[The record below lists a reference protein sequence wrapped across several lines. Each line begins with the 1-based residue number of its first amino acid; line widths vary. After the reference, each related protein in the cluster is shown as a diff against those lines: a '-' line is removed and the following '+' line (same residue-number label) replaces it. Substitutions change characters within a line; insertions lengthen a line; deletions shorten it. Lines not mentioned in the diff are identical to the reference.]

1 MFRVVANLR
10 GLEETKGSGGG
21 AGSRR
26 MIDVREPWRSAEWG
40 PGLERRS
47 VSAVTTSQQEALPY
61 VQQGSLRG
69 FSRCEVGKTRC
80 REKPIRAHVISR
92 VQLSHVT
99 EGGHGKRI
107 ASRPSLRRTGE
118 SWSDYRKR
126 VLTFDTVGMDNLLV
140 FRGICGHHDTELF
153 ASLDKGFQPG
163 NRKHAFMQAYR
174 TALYQDYVYWRE
186 AERMNRLRVLRGQ
199 QRIENGGP
207 GATFSDLELRVI
219 IPAGVALV
227 HRAQMGLWMN
237 DGLYCKVA
245 YRQSCIDHDGPAV
258 AGAGVMRVGSNRF
271 PVMDSM
277 NLTVIALGPTQTIVS
292 AVMPQRSEALLE
304 EVFGGLLRGNSSD
317 QKQRLSGLM
326 LRSFP
331 DFAMAPQQWNKQGDS
346 WKETVW
352 RSRIAHL
359 TGDYEEH
366 PDAGISLFG

>member
-1 MFRVVANLR
+1 M
-10 GLEETKGSGGG
+10 K
-21 AGSRR
+21 
-26 MIDVREPWRSAEWG
+26 
-40 PGLERRS
+40 
-47 VSAVTTSQQEALPY
+47 
-61 VQQGSLRG
+61 
-69 FSRCEVGKTRC
+69 
-80 REKPIRAHVISR
+80 
-92 VQLSHVT
+92 
-99 EGGHGKRI
+99 
-107 ASRPSLRRTGE
+107 
-118 SWSDYRKR
+118 
-126 VLTFDTVGMDNLLV
+126 
-140 FRGICGHHDTELF
+140 
-153 ASLDKGFQPG
+153 
-163 NRKHAFMQAYR
+163 
-174 TALYQDYVYWRE
+174 
-186 AERMNRLRVLRGQ
+186 
-199 QRIENGGP
+199 
-207 GATFSDLELRVI
+207 
-219 IPAGVALV
+219 
-227 HRAQMGLWMN
+227 
-237 DGLYCKVA
+237 DGLYSKVA